1 MFLEICKSFGLL
13 PKCLVSNE
21 IRSTTENS
29 PFSKVGRVPN
39 ESEIV
44 ATFRGNRLEGKFVRK
59 NVINFSKRDLS

>member
-1 MFLEICKSFGLL
+1 M
-13 PKCLVSNE
+13 VSNE

-29 PFSKVGRVPN
+29 PFSNVGWIPN
-39 ESEIV
+39 ESENV